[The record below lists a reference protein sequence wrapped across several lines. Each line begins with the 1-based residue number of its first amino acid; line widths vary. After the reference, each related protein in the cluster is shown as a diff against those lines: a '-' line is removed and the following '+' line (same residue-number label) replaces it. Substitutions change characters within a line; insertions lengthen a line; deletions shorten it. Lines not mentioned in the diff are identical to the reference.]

1 MSCTH
6 LDLQLRLGQAPL
18 LHDLQCAGDHL
29 PQRGDLL
36 ALILFVAAAQVVH
49 HVIYITDV
57 VVERI
62 FLEPGHQV
70 AVQEQGGGPASA
82 AVAALAAA
90 AALVLA
96 VFAPAHDSCL
106 LNVS

>member
-1 MSCTH
+1 M
-6 LDLQLRLGQAPL
+6 QLRLGQAPL
-18 LHDLQCAGDHL
+18 LNDLQRAGDHL

-36 ALILFVAAAQVVH
+36 ALILFVAAAQVFHYVVH
-49 HVIYITDV
+49 VTDV

-62 FLEPGHQV
+62 LLKPGHQV

-90 AALVLA
+90 ALVLA
-96 VFAPAHDSCL
+96 VLAPAHDSCL
-106 LNVS
+106 LTVS